1 MKQEISMKKY
11 YITTPIYYPSDNLHI
26 GHSYCTVAVDAL
38 ARFKRQTGYDVMFL
52 TGTDEHGQKIER
64 VAKAA
69 GKHPKEYVDGIVAN
83 IQSLWKMLGISNDDF
98 IRTTE
103 ERHIKTVQKI
113 FRRLYEQGDIYKG
126 AYEGWYCTPC
136 EAFWLERQL
145 VDGNCPDCGRPVE
158 LAKEEAYFFRL
169 SKYADRLIK
178 YIEEHPEFIQPESRR
193 NEMLNNFL
201 LPGLEDLCVS
211 RTSFKWGIPVDF
223 DPDHVVYVWI
233 DALSN
238 YISALGYLSE
248 DDSKF
253 KKYWPADVHIVGKE
267 IIRFHTIIWPILLM
281 ALDLPLPKQV
291 FGHGWLML
299 EGGKMSK
306 SKGNVVDPVKLIERY
321 GVDAVRYFLL
331 REVPFGADGL
341 YSSEALLTRTNSDL
355 ANDLGN
361 LVSRT
366 AAMIVKYFGGVVPS
380 EFKATEFDAAIEE
393 QGAALGAAVEAQMNA
408 LKLPDALA
416 EIWSYVGALNKY
428 IDQTTPWILARDEA
442 NKPQLASVMYHL
454 AEGLRIISVMLTAF
468 IPGTAQ
474 RIQEALG
481 LGDAAKVS
489 WESAAQ
495 FSRLVCG
502 LTVKQIPPLFP
513 RIDVQKELEAL
524 EEISDN
530 RTLKKKKK
538 APSADK
544 PAAEPKEQVAPGVI
558 LYDDFKKVDLRVG
571 VVQQAE
577 AVEGSEKLLKL
588 MVDIGGE
595 TRQIVSGIRKWYS
608 PEQMVGK
615 TIVVVVNLK
624 PAKLFGIESQGMLLA
639 AEADGQL
646 RLVTLDGELPAG
658 AQVS

>member
-1 MKQEISMKKY
+1 MKKY

-69 GKHPKEYVDGIVAN
+69 GKEPKEYVDGIVAN

-113 FRRLYEQGDIYKG
+113 FKRLYEQGDIYKG

-145 VDGNCPDCGRPVE
+145 ADGNCPDCGRPVE
-158 LAKEEAYFFRL
+158 LAKEEAYFFRQ

-281 ALDLPLPKQV
+281 ALDLPLPRQV

-380 EFKATEFDAAIEE
+380 QYEGTEFDAAIEA

-428 IDQTTPWILARDEA
+428 IDLTAPWILARDEA

-468 IPGTAQ
+468 IPDTAQ
-474 RIQEALG
+474 RIQETLG
-481 LGDAAKVS
+481 LGDASKVS

-495 FSRLVCG
+495 FGKLVCG
-502 LTVKQIPPLFP
+502 LTVKQMPPLFP
-513 RIDVQKELEAL
+513 RIDIKKELEAL
-524 EEISDN
+524 EELSDN
-530 RTLKKKKK
+530 RTLKKQKK

-544 PAAEPKEQVAPGVI
+544 PAAEPKKEAADGVI
-558 LYDDFKKVDLRVG
+558 LYDDFKKVSLRVG

>member
-1 MKQEISMKKY
+1 MKKY

-64 VAKAA
+64 VSKAA
-69 GKHPKEYVDGIVAN
+69 GKQPKEYVDGIVEG
-83 IQSLWKMLGISNDDF
+83 IQKLWKLMEISNDDF

-103 ERHIKTVQKI
+103 ERHVKAVQKI
-113 FRRLYEQGDIYKG
+113 FKQLYDQGDIYKS

-145 VDGNCPDCGRPVE
+145 VDGKCPDCGRPVE
-158 LAKEEAYFFRL
+158 MAKEEAYFFQQ

-238 YISALGYLSE
+238 YVTALGFMS
-248 DDSKF
+248 DDDEKYR
-253 KKYWPADVHIVGKE
+253 KYWPADVHIVGKE
-267 IIRFHTIIWPILLM
+267 IIRFHTIIWPIVLM
-281 ALDLPLPKQV
+281 ALGQPLPKQV

-306 SKGNVVDPVKLIERY
+306 SKGNVVDPMKLIERY

-366 AAMIVKYFGGVVPS
+366 AAMIQKYFGGVVPS
-380 EFKATEFDAAIEE
+380 EFALTEFDAAVKN
-393 QGAALGAAVEAQMNA
+393 QGSTLAAAVEAHMNA
-408 LKLPDALA
+408 LKLPDALM

-428 IDQTTPWILARDEA
+428 IDLTAPWVLAKDEA
-442 NKPQLASVMYHL
+442 SKPQLASVMYHL
-454 AEGLRIISVMLTAF
+454 AEGLRIVSVLLTAF
-468 IPGTAQ
+468 IPGTAK
-474 RIQEALG
+474 RIQEVLG
-481 LGDAAKVS
+481 IDDTAKVS
-489 WESAAQ
+489 WESVAR
-495 FSRLVCG
+495 FGKDVCG
-502 LTVKQIPPLFP
+502 LTVKQTAPLFP
-513 RIDVQKELEAL
+513 RIDIKKELEEL
-524 EEISDN
+524 EEIADN
-530 RTLKKKKK
+530 RSLKKQKK
-538 APSADK
+538 APAAEK
-544 PAAEPKEQVAPGVI
+544 PAAETKKETPEGVI
-558 LYDDFKKVDLRVG
+558 TYDDFKKVALRVG
-571 VVQQAE
+571 VVKEAV
-577 AVEGSEKLLKL
+577 AVEGSEKLIK
-588 MVDIGGE
+588 MQVDIGSE

-608 PEQMVGK
+608 PEQMTGK
-615 TIVVVVNLK
+615 TIVVVANLK

-639 AEADGQL
+639 AESDGEL
-646 RLVTLDGELPAG
+646 RLVTLDGSLPAG